1 MKKKKQVVRVR
12 QQVLDAAG
20 RPQQPEQQPEQRH
33 LRLCS
38 FLSQILQVIENS
50 EMEKGPDYFHE

>member
-1 MKKKKQVVRVR
+1 MR

-38 FLSQILQVIENS
+38 FLLIEMIENS